1 MKTTIDSIKRKFH
14 SVSRC
19 NSRSKEVMSF
29 FLLLLFLITS
39 LSFSVPH
46 LHVINVTEEN
56 ELEQFLCYNDP
67 PVVGD
72 TLVVLYTN
80 ITHYISGNVSFCM
93 INTAYSLNI
102 TSNSSGP
109 AIINCNKTLNDRHA
123 TTVTGFSFINVPNLT
138 LQRLVFRGC
147 GGFLKNSTI
156 IDTVNSTAYPFY
168 FTQYQSAVL
177 LLPHINILS
186 IENVTITS
194 YYGFAILAINP
205 LNAIMN
211 GLTISVS
218 IIATPLHLGSGIVVY
233 FIDKNICC
241 NIDLSHTVVVKN
253 SLIAN
258 NSADVVENKIL
269 KNAQIIQNKIPIL
282 TAASLTTLYTQTQYP
297 ANVSI
302 IKTTFWNN
310 FGTTTLF
317 LHYKTNYSKTVFD
330 QVNFVCNT
338 ATMGSSMALLIMNG
352 VSNTSSPLQF
362 NGGVFNN
369 TSMLGLNLIRSNVI
383 SIYLYNPS
391 IGSEVIIYFNNS
403 VFTNNFAR
411 TASSCIY
418 AIDTGVQG
426 EVLSIYINDVTAHN
440 NFKTR
445 NFGNTRA
452 ELIKV
457 DNAKEL
463 HISGFNNFFCNFGT
477 IFDVRNTIIYLNGWL
492 NISDNNGYM
501 GTGFKVQGLSYFLLS
516 NGLNATFINN
526 TALTIGGAIYAIAD
540 EDFHKCM
547 FQNSTE
553 NITNIKM
560 TFINNT
566 AAEAGSSFYSNNLYD
581 CKPDS
586 GKLNLIN
593 KSSTF
598 SLSKHRN
605 ISIPPTSLCWCHS
618 ISKMK
623 CNNALES
630 LKEFNLNVKIRPG
643 QDITLQLAAMYIN
656 YYLHKIYRSS
666 YAAVTFLLRDEDNIH
681 FVPSWQVSANSA
693 HQALLEKQGCTSVTI
708 TLLKIKNETNPSSPA
723 IIVSS
728 SFVSTELILYGI
740 QLLDCPIGFELNV
753 GESKCGCSK
762 VLHKIYSN
770 NNPSYQ
776 PDCHINSGADNSIS
790 TITRTDTEW
799 IGIANLSNGTVVFG
813 AALNCFVYCRY
824 KSGYTKLI
832 VNDTNVAI
840 ADYDDLSNS
849 VPLCIDNREG
859 LLCSQC
865 PPRYSA
871 VFGSYECKQ
880 CSNWWLFTLIIYA
893 VIGPLLIYLLYVLKL
908 TLNTGSLNGII
919 FCIQI
924 LGFIDPPSIEM
935 NLLLKSLIHFYS
947 QYPVCLYHGMTELWK
962 QGLLMMYQ
970 VYIFSIL
977 LGIIVLSRFSV
988 KISNKIAN
996 SSVQIL
1002 VTVVHVSFSY
1012 LLTSIMDVFT
1022 PVTIYTNNT
1031 EKPMQVWFK
1040 HPTVEY
1046 GTHGHLVIMIIT
1058 SLVVGPILG
1067 VYMTVLLAGR
1077 PLMRIN
1083 YRIREYIR
1091 PVYEAIHAPYKRNK
1105 EFFFVSRLLIVIL
1118 LYVIYTCFRGK
1129 DMLLG
1134 IAIASPILSVYIAVE
1149 SISRPFNRMSLNIFN
1164 LFLLSFSALIYGS
1177 SSYFTKS
1184 DREDGLIII
1193 IAFSNA
1199 VVFISCIGV
1208 IIIHILWVTGLLE
1221 KIKIKFRKYWSHCL
1235 PRQNQEEAAR
1245 VDMSGSFFEPYDR
1258 VREPLLS
1265 SACVQYH

>member
-1 MKTTIDSIKRKFH
+1 
-14 SVSRC
+14 
-19 NSRSKEVMSF
+19 MSF
-29 FLLLLFLITS
+29 FSLSLFLIIS
-39 LSFSVPH
+39 LSFSGAH

-72 TLVVLYTN
+72 TLVALYTN

-93 INTAYSLNI
+93 INTTYSLNI

-109 AIINCNKTLNDRHA
+109 AIINCNQTGNHLQWP
-123 TTVTGFSFINVPNLT
+123 TTGFSFINVPSLI
-138 LQRLVFRGC
+138 LQRLVFRDC

-156 IDTVNSTAYPFY
+156 IDIINSTAYPFH
-168 FTQYQSAVL
+168 FTQYQLAVL
-177 LLPHINILS
+177 LFPHINILL

-205 LNAIMN
+205 MNATMN

-218 IIATPLHLGSGIVVY
+218 IVHIISEHIYIGSGALLY
-233 FIDKNICC
+233 FTHDYTN
-241 NIDLSHTVVVKN
+241 DTHTVIINN
-253 SLIAN
+253 SLITEN
-258 NSADVVENKIL
+258 IRDIGPNHFLRYSQSQNSVISA
-269 KNAQIIQNKIPIL
+269 AGL
-282 TAASLTTLYTQTQYP
+282 TVLYTQTNYS

-302 IKTTFWNN
+302 LHTIFTRNS
-310 FGTTTLF
+310 GTTMFF
-317 LHYKTNYSKTVFD
+317 LHYKTSYGVTVFD
-330 QVNFVCNT
+330 QTSFVSNV
-338 ATMGSSMALLIMNG
+338 ASSMTLLIMTG
-352 VSNTSSPLQF
+352 ISDATSTPLRF
-362 NGGVFNN
+362 NNSVFND
-369 TSMLGLNLIRSNVI
+369 TVLNGAQSSVV
-383 SIYLYNPS
+383 SIGLYNPTNS
-391 IGSEVIIYFNNS
+391 KVNVYFNNS
-403 VFTNNFAR
+403 VFNNTTVT
-411 TASSCIY
+411 TAGSCIY
-418 AIDTGVQG
+418 AIDTGIEG
-426 EVLSIYINDVTAHN
+426 EVLFIFLNNITAN
-440 NFKTR
+440 SNFIT
-445 NFGNTRA
+445 GNTRT
-452 ELIKV
+452 ELIKI
-457 DNAKEL
+457 DNSNEL
-463 HISGFNNFFCNFGT
+463 HISGFNHFLHNFGS
-477 IFDVRNTIIYLNGWL
+477 IFDITNTKIYLNGQL
-492 NISDNNGYM
+492 NIIGNNGYM
-501 GTGFKVQGLSYFLLS
+501 GTGFKVQGSSYFLLS

-540 EDFHKCM
+540 DDFNKCM
-547 FQNSTE
+547 FQNSTK

-560 TFINNT
+560 TFIDNT
-566 AAEAGSSFYSNNLYD
+566 AAEAGSSIYSKNLYD

-586 GKLNLIN
+586 DKCNLMNIP
-593 KSSTF
+593 KTIF
-598 SLSKHRN
+598 SFSFSKHQK
-605 ISIPPTSLCWCHS
+605 ISIPPTSLCL
-618 ISKMK
+618 
-623 CNNALES
+623 CNVDLSCNAATNEY
-630 LKEFNLNVKIRPG
+630 NLSAFIHPG
-643 QDITLQLAAMYIN
+643 QNIGLQLAAVYT
-656 YYLHKIYRSS
+656 YYFIIQYG
-666 YAAVTFLLRDEDNIH
+666 YAAVTFFLIDRNNVH
-681 FVPSWQVSANSA
+681 SVPSWQVSANSA
-693 HQALLEKQGCTSVTI
+693 NQALLEKQDCTSVTI
-708 TLLKIKNETNPSSPA
+708 TLLKNKNEPNPSSPA

-728 SFVSTELILYGI
+728 SSVSSRLTLYGI

-753 GESKCGCSK
+753 TEGKCVCSR
-762 VLHKIYSN
+762 VLYKLST
-770 NNPSYQ
+770 SYQ
-776 PDCHINSGADNSIS
+776 PDCSISSGADNSIS

-799 IGIANLSNGTVVFG
+799 IGIANSSNGTVVFG
-813 AALNCFVYCRY
+813 AALNCLLYCRY

-840 ADYDDLSNS
+840 VNLNDLSNS

-865 PPRYSA
+865 PLGYSV

-893 VIGPLLIYLLYVLKL
+893 VSGPLLIYFLYVLKL
-908 TLNTGSLNGII
+908 TLTTGSLNGII
-919 FCIQI
+919 FCMQV
-924 LGFIDPPSIEM
+924 LGFIDPPSVDRKGI
-935 NLLLKSLIHFYS
+935 NILDSSWVHTHFGYSL
-947 QYPVCLYHGMTELWK
+947 CLYNGMTELCK
-962 QGLLMMYQ
+962 EGLLTMYQ
-970 VYIFSIL
+970 VYILSIL

-1012 LLTSIMDVFT
+1012 LLTSIMEVFT

-1031 EKPMQVWFK
+1031 EEPMQVWFK
-1040 HPTVEY
+1040 YPTVEY
-1046 GTHGHLVIMIIT
+1046 GTHGHLVLMIIT

-1091 PVYEAIHAPYKRNK
+1091 PVYEAIHAPYKWNK

-1134 IAIASPILSVYIAVE
+1134 IAIASSVLLVYIAVE
-1149 SISRPFNRMSLNIFN
+1149 SIARPFKRMSLNIFN
-1164 LFLLSFSALIYGS
+1164 LCLFSFSALIYGS
-1177 SSYFTKS
+1177 SLYFIKS
-1184 DREDGLIII
+1184 DHEDGLIII
-1193 IAFSNA
+1193 IAISNA
-1199 VVFISCIGV
+1199 VIIASLLGV

-1235 PRQNQEEAAR
+1235 PRQNQEEAAH

-1265 SACVQYH
+1265 SQHSQYH